1 MLADDIDD
9 TSASNID
16 KRARFRNIIQL
27 IQLTTTILNKGGG
40 PKLRSDEPV
49 PNPYSSSRPSY
60 TYLDAAVR
68 LLVRKDEVIA
78 AVECA
83 SFCKDSDSADSTL
96 EVTVVAQLEC
106 NNDVPVVGMFIF
118 CCGLLVSYVPALA

>member
-27 IQLTTTILNKGGG
+27 IQLTTTILSKGRG
-40 PKLRSDEPV
+40 PKLPLHSDEPV
-49 PNPYSSSRPSY
+49 APKTRPYTSGHY
-60 TYLDAAVR
+60 TYLDAAAR

-78 AVECA
+78 AAECTSFRKGLSDHQAVE
-83 SFCKDSDSADSTL
+83 
-96 EVTVVAQLEC
+96 VAVMAQP
-106 NNDVPVVGMFIF
+106 NNLSVVGMFTF
-118 CCGLLVSYVPALA
+118 CCGLLLRTITNPR